1 VFGGPIFDKAEVED
15 RIRRA
20 QRAILCPSKAAQT
33 FLTDDDSGPTEI
45 SFSTN
50 YISLQISGPEIAD
63 LSFVDLPGNV
73 PSVSPDLWEINI
85 FQA

>member
-1 VFGGPIFDKAEVED
+1 MFGDTILDKAEVED

-20 QRAILCPSKAAQT
+20 QRAILCPTKAAHT
-33 FLTDDDSGPTEI
+33 FLTEDDSGPTEI

-73 PSVSPDLWEINI
+73 PSVFPDLWEINI
-85 FQA
+85 LQA